1 VTLRYK
7 TIKKVTTTTIKALLT
22 CAWLA
27 GGPNLRLGQSLPGE
41 RWRGAGLREGA
52 GEIICLKIRLIR
64 GNRRANANFDSILK
78 VLRITEASTA
88 NDGGNC
94 RL

>member
-1 VTLRYK
+1 MTLRYK

-22 CAWLA
+22 CAWLS
-27 GGPNLRLGQSLPGE
+27 GGPNLRLGE
-41 RWRGAGLREGA
+41 RWRGASLREGA

-88 NDGGNC
+88 NDCGNC